1 MSRLDIAC
9 DEAGHT
15 GPDLLHKD
23 QRYFAYASVAVTDAE
38 ASTDRAT
45 RRFGFDLDQA
55 RLSGSV
61 VPIAASTGNGRRPAR
76 VLASRRIVDCGLHAL
91 AGSAIR

>member
-1 MSRLDIAC
+1 MRLAPNSCLGSRRMQ
-9 DEAGHT
+9 AGSLQ
-15 GPDLLHKD
+15 GI
-23 QRYFAYASVAVTDAE
+23 S
-38 ASTDRAT
+38 
-45 RRFGFDLDQA
+45 FDLDQT

-61 VPIAASTGNGRRPAR
+61 VPIAASTANGRRPAR